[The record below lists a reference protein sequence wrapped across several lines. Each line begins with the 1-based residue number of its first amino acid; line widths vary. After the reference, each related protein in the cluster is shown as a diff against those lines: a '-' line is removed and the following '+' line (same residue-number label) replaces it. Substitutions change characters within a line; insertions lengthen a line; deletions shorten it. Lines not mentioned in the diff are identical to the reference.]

1 MACLI
6 DDLLKLSKVSRHEL
20 CPCDVS
26 LGSHVEEARCEME
39 SEIANRNIEWRVV
52 QCDRGLMKQVFVNL
66 LSNAVKY
73 ARPRDPA
80 IIEVSQSFIDDEPI
94 YSVRANGVGFD
105 S

>member
-1 MACLI
+1 
-6 DDLLKLSKVSRHEL
+6 
-20 CPCDVS
+20 
-26 LGSHVEEARCEME
+26 
-39 SEIANRNIEWRVV
+39 
-52 QCDRGLMKQVFVNL
+52 MKQVFVNL

>member
-26 LGSHVEEARCEME
+26 LGSYLTAF
-39 SEIANRNIEWRVV
+39 EWRVV